1 MSRFIALHY
10 ILDTHGNKGGTLIN
24 VNEIQ
29 SVTATK
35 DAVFVKPKGGGY
47 PFKVAHTL
55 EEVMKMIDKAG
66 GTIIKPKGATAD
78 HTTDPAV
85 VQLFEDLLDTYGRH
99 AGISKA
105 LQTRFPI
112 YAKLTTHS
120 LTERLK
126 RLQVNHEK
134 LDTLASKRN
143 LLNDCKALLD
153 QQVEAK

>member
-1 MSRFIALHY
+1 MSRFIAFNY
-10 ILDTHGNKGGTLIN
+10 TTANGRKGGALVN

-29 SVTATK
+29 TVTLFDNK
-35 DAVFVKPKGGGY
+35 VFLKARDRWEFHVD
-47 PFKVAHTL
+47 HTL

-66 GTIIKPKGATAD
+66 GTIIKPKGAKAD

-85 VQLFEDLLDTYGRH
+85 VQLFDDLLDTYGRH
-99 AGISKA
+99 ADISKA
-105 LQTRFPI
+105 LQARFSV

-134 LDTLASKRN
+134 LNTVASKRN